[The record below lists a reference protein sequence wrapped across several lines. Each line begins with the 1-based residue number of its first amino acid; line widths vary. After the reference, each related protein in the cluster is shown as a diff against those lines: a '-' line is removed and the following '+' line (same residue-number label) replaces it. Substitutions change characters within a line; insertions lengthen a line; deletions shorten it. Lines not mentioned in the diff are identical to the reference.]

1 MPSCLCID
9 LQNHASTRAKN
20 HATRKSTAETNTHE
34 NTKNTNRKHTRHK
47 MYCRFHAYSQNSAHP
62 WHSDAESPKLSC
74 LTISAHAFRPSMKIA
89 ILDFEEL
96 IVSGGECDKPRRA
109 VVFRGLVFYDSS
121 TGPHPCWFA
130 RLVSW
135 VCATIAERE
144 CGIGSR
150 LGSRDWRSL
159 WSFGAHKCVSC
170 DAFVGFDGGVIGSA
184 EAHYRA
190 QKW

>member
-1 MPSCLCID
+1 MHAWWGRRRLPSCLCID

-89 ILDFEEL
+89 IVDLEEL

-109 VVFRGLVFYDSS
+109 VVFRGLAVYDVGRCLLRQQHR
-121 TGPHPCWFA
+121 TTPL
-130 RLVSW
+130 LVCQTCVLG
-135 VCATIAERE
+135 VCHHA
-144 CGIGSR
+144 
-150 LGSRDWRSL
+150 
-159 WSFGAHKCVSC
+159 SFPK
-170 DAFVGFDGGVIGSA
+170 
-184 EAHYRA
+184 
-190 QKW
+190 